1 MSTFQFTKATKK
13 QVKARIAI
21 DGPSG
26 SGKTYTSLIAAK
38 ALAGNGR
45 IAVIDTERG
54 SASLYSDK
62 FDFDVLELNPPYSP
76 DVYRGAIKAA
86 ENGGYSVI
94 VIDSLSHAWEGEG
107 GALDMADDATKRQK
121 TPNSYTAWREVT
133 PVHRAMVDAILQSK
147 CHVIVTMRSKME
159 YVQEKNADGR
169 TVINKVG
176 MAPIQRSGMEYE
188 FTIVGDMDLDNTI
201 VISKSRYEPFSGR
214 VQKKPGIEFFKPFV
228 DWLNS
233 GEPKDT
239 TTVAPR
245 VSGEPESVVETQ
257 PVNETPKPNGGK
269 YARPMPP
276 ETLKE
281 ALQKRAASAKPAS
294 EKQTNLV
301 RVLLVEHFAD
311 REDERH
317 QAQEYLTGHKSFKDI
332 EPTMISAILDW
343 MKPTQSSDGSGAYE
357 LDKNAKIE
365 LTMVAR
371 QFMEDLGQQ
380 TLAI

>member
-1 MSTFQFTKATKK
+1 MSGFQFVKATKK
-13 QVKARIAI
+13 QAKARIAI

-26 SGKTYTSLIAAK
+26 SGKTYTSLIAAT
-38 ALAGNGR
+38 ALAKGGK

-54 SASLYSDK
+54 SASLYSEK
-62 FDFDVLELNPPYSP
+62 FDFDVLELNPPFSP
-76 DVYRGAIKAA
+76 EVYHDAIKAA
-86 ENGGYSVI
+86 ENAGYAVI

-121 TPNSYTAWREVT
+121 TQNSYTAWREVT
-133 PVHRAMVDAILQSK
+133 PIHRAMVDAILQSK
-147 CHVIVTMRSKME
+147 CHVVVTMRSKME
-159 YVQEKNADGR
+159 YVQEKNSDGR

-214 VQKKPGIEFFKPFV
+214 VQKKPGVEFFKSFV

-233 GEPKDT
+233 GEAKDT

-245 VSGEPESVVETQ
+245 VSGEPESVIETQ
-257 PVNETPKPNGGK
+257 LVKETPKPNGGK
-269 YARPMPP
+269 YARPMSP

-281 ALQKRAASAKPAS
+281 ALQKKAASAKPAS
-294 EKQTNLV
+294 EKQTNLA
-301 RVLLVEHFAD
+301 RILLLEHFAD

-317 QAQEYLTGHKSFKDI
+317 QAQEYLTGRKSFKDI
-332 EPTMISAILDW
+332 EPEMISAILDW
-343 MKPTQSSDGSGAYE
+343 MKPTPNIDGSGSYE
-357 LDKNAKIE
+357 LNKDAKIE

-371 QFMEDLGQQ
+371 QFMADLGQQ
-380 TLAI
+380 KLEI

>member
-1 MSTFQFTKATKK
+1 MTEFQFVKATKK
-13 QVKARIAI
+13 QAKARIAI

-26 SGKTYTSLIAAK
+26 SGKTYTSLIAAT
-38 ALAGNGR
+38 ALAKGGK

-54 SASLYSDK
+54 SASLYSEK

-76 DVYRGAIKAA
+76 DVYRDAIKAA
-86 ENGGYSVI
+86 ENAGYAVI

-121 TPNSYTAWREVT
+121 TQNSYTAWREVT

-147 CHVIVTMRSKME
+147 CHVVVTMRSKME
-159 YVQEKNADGR
+159 YIQEKNSDGR

-201 VISKSRYEPFSGR
+201 VISKSRFEPFSGR
-214 VQKKPGIEFFKPFV
+214 VQKKPSIEFFKPFV

-233 GEPKDT
+233 GESKESTPVTAQRLMPEADPVMENPK
-239 TTVAPR
+239 
-245 VSGEPESVVETQ
+245 S
-257 PVNETPKPNGGK
+257 NGGK
-269 YARPMPP
+269 YARPMAP
-276 ETLKE
+276 EVLKE
-281 ALQKRAASAKPAS
+281 ALQKKASSAKPAN
-294 EKQTNLV
+294 EKQINLV
-301 RVLLVEHFAD
+301 RVLLLEHFAD

-332 EPTMISAILDW
+332 EPAMISAILDW
-343 MKPTQSSDGSGAYE
+343 MKPTPNIDGSGSYE
-357 LDKNAKIE
+357 LNKDAKLE

-371 QFMEDLGQQ
+371 QFMADMGQQ

>member
-1 MSTFQFTKATKK
+1 MTEFQFVKATKK
-13 QVKARIAI
+13 QAKARIAI

-26 SGKTYTSLIAAK
+26 SGKTYTSLIAAT
-38 ALAGNGR
+38 ALAKGGK

-54 SASLYSDK
+54 SASLYSEK
-62 FDFDVLELNPPYSP
+62 FDFDVLELNPPFSP
-76 DVYRGAIKAA
+76 EIYHGAIKAA
-86 ENGGYSVI
+86 ENAGYAVI

-121 TPNSYTAWREVT
+121 TQNSYTAWREVT
-133 PVHRAMVDAILQSK
+133 PIHRAMVDAILQSK
-147 CHVIVTMRSKME
+147 CHVVVTMRSKME
-159 YVQEKNADGR
+159 YVQEKNSDGR

-233 GEPKDT
+233 GESKVHATVTPK
-239 TTVAPR
+239 
-245 VSGEPESVVETQ
+245 VSDEPE
-257 PVNETPKPNGGK
+257 PVIEMQLVKETPKTNGDK

-276 ETLKE
+276 EVLKE
-281 ALQKRAASAKPAS
+281 ALQRKAAKSNPAS
-294 EKQTNLV
+294 EKQINLV

-317 QAQEYLTGHKSFKDI
+317 QVQEFLTGHKHFNEI
-332 EPTMISAILDW
+332 EPEMLSAILDW
-343 MKPTQSSDGSGAYE
+343 LRPEKAADGSGAYV
-357 LDKNAKIE
+357 LGKDAKVE

-371 QFMEDLGQQ
+371 QFMENIGQQ
-380 TLAI
+380 KLEI

>member
-1 MSTFQFTKATKK
+1 MTEFQFVKATKK
-13 QVKARIAI
+13 QAKARIAI

-26 SGKTYTSLIAAK
+26 SGKTYTSLIAAT
-38 ALAGNGR
+38 ALAKGGK

-54 SASLYSDK
+54 SASLYSEK
-62 FDFDVLELNPPYSP
+62 FDFDVLELTPPFSP
-76 DVYRGAIKAA
+76 EVYHGAIKAA
-86 ENGGYSVI
+86 ENAGYAVI

-121 TPNSYTAWREVT
+121 TQNSYTAWREVT

-147 CHVIVTMRSKME
+147 CHVVVTMRSKME
-159 YVQEKNADGR
+159 YVQEKNSDGR

-176 MAPIQRSGMEYE
+176 LAPIQRSGMEYE

-201 VISKSRYEPFSGR
+201 VISKSRFEPFSGR

-233 GEPKDT
+233 GEAKET
-239 TTVAPR
+239 TT
-245 VSGEPESVVETQ
+245 TT
-257 PVNETPKPNGGK
+257 TPKVTPETDPVMENPKSNGGK
-269 YARPMPP
+269 YARPMAP
-276 ETLKE
+276 EVLKE
-281 ALQKRAASAKPAS
+281 ALQKKAASAKPAN
-294 EKQTNLV
+294 EKQINLV

-317 QAQEYLTGHKSFKDI
+317 QAQEFLTGHKSFKDI

-343 MKPTQSSDGSGAYE
+343 MKPLQSADGSGAYE

-380 TLAI
+380 KLEM